1 MLKFPLWG
9 RLWTETIFLKQ
20 KISHACEIA
29 INSSTADNDEKLFIK
44 SIKHAVLNGTID
56 CSNLLP
62 FLNDFKESP
71 VLAILKTDIADAIQ
85 TSYKVCKD

>member
-1 MLKFPLWG
+1 MD
-9 RLWTETIFLKQ
+9 RNDFLKQ

-44 SIKHAVLNGTID
+44 SIEHAVLNGTID

-62 FLNDFKESP
+62 FLNDFKETP
-71 VLAILKTDIADAIQ
+71 ILATLKTDIADAIQ
-85 TSYKVCKD
+85 ASYKACKD

>member
-1 MLKFPLWG
+1 M
-9 RLWTETIFLKQ
+9 KQ

-29 INSSTADNDEKLFIK
+29 IISSSADNDEKLFIE
-44 SIKHAVLNGTID
+44 SIKHAIINDTID

-85 TSYKVCKD
+85 ESYKVCKKTDN

>member
-1 MLKFPLWG
+1 MLKFPLRG
-9 RLWTETIFLKQ
+9 RKWTETIFLKQ

-29 INSSTADNDEKLFIK
+29 INSSTADNDEKLFID
-44 SIKHAVLNGTID
+44 SIKHAIINGTID

-85 TSYKVCKD
+85 ASYKVCKD

>member
-1 MLKFPLWG
+1 MD
-9 RLWTETIFLKQ
+9 RNEFLKQ

-29 INSSTADNDEKLFIK
+29 IISNSADNDEKLFID
-44 SIKHAVLNGTID
+44 SIKHAIINGTID
-56 CSNLLP
+56 CNNLLP

-85 TSYKVCKD
+85 ASYKVCKD

>member
-1 MLKFPLWG
+1 M
-9 RLWTETIFLKQ
+9 KQ

-29 INSSTADNDEKLFIK
+29 IISSSADNDEKLFIE
-44 SIKHAVLNGTID
+44 SIKHAIINDTID

-85 TSYKVCKD
+85 ESYKVCKKRIIKEKF

>member
-1 MLKFPLWG
+1 MN
-9 RLWTETIFLKQ
+9 RNDFLKQ

-29 INSSTADNDEKLFIK
+29 INSSTADNDEKLFID
-44 SIKHAVLNGTID
+44 SIKHAIINGSIE
-56 CSNLLP
+56 CNNLLP

-85 TSYKVCKD
+85 ESYKVCKD